1 MDAMMKGLFGGD
13 DDREQTRDFVQRYE
27 TGDPTEGF
35 TGQEAYQ
42 QYERVSKHL
51 SPEEYQDA
59 AEQAFSRMRPEQRT
73 QFSQMMQQQMGG
85 GGAGIQQTDDPRQL
99 AQSVAQYRQQDQ
111 GGLGSLFGGG
121 GSEGGLGGM
130 LGGLLGGGGDDD
142 NRRTRSS
149 MGGTSDG
156 GGLGGMLDN
165 PLAKAALGGIA
176 AIAVKKMMDKR

>member
-13 DDREQTRDFVQRYE
+13 DDRERTRDFVQRYE

-35 TGQEAYQ
+35 TGEEAYQ
-42 QYERVSKHL
+42 QYDRVSRHL

-59 AEQAFSRMRPEQRT
+59 AEQAFNRMRPEQRS

-85 GGAGIQQTDDPRQL
+85 AGGGFQQTDDPRQL

-121 GSEGGLGGM
+121 GGEGGLGGM
-130 LGGLLGGGGDDD
+130 LGGLLGGGDD
-142 NRRTRSS
+142 NQGRTRSS
-149 MGGTSDG
+149 LG
-156 GGLGGMLDN
+156 GGGGGGMGGMLDN

-176 AIAVKKMMDKR
+176 AIAVKKMMDRR